1 MIIII
6 QENMDLFDYIFT
18 NIENTLPA
26 KLQDDINKLIKIAH
40 VKGSLQ
46 SVTIIHWLNEKGM
59 PDVYADV
66 VDYLQKNGITIIEND
81 DESLNDTQKIL
92 DSNKILIQQKPL
104 SIEGIINRL
113 RHEEIKL
120 DTEFQRKRSLWD
132 AVTKSQFIESLM
144 LRIPIPPLYFDGTDD
159 DNWLVID
166 GLQRLSTLKEFIID
180 KTLKLEGLE
189 YFSDYN
195 GCSYDTLPR
204 SYVRRIDET
213 QLSLYL
219 LLPGTPCNIKFN
231 IFKRINTPGL
241 KLENQEIRHALYQ
254 GTATKLLEK
263 LSELQEFLRA
273 TSNSIP
279 SDRMLDQEFILRY
292 IGFKYLG
299 IEKFKESGSS
309 IENFLNL
316 TMEFLNSCEVA
327 KVTEIED
334 DFKQAME
341 CAYDIFEGYAFRR
354 ISGIPPAKRNP
365 INVALFESWSVGLS
379 ELSSSQKEKLVE
391 KKKELLDRFVN
402 ALQDHSY
409 SSDINTA
416 KYNSVKRR
424 FETVKKIINEV
435 MGEC

>member
-1 MIIII
+1 
-6 QENMDLFDYIFT
+6 MDLFDLMLADS
-18 NIENTLPA
+18 EKKLPV
-26 KLQDDINKLIKIAH
+26 KLKDDIDKLIKIAH
-40 VKGSLQ
+40 SKGTLQ

-59 PDVYADV
+59 PDSYSDV
-66 VDYLQKNGITIIEND
+66 IDYLQRYGVTVIED
-81 DESLNDTQKIL
+81 DEESLTATQKIL

-104 SIEGIINRL
+104 SIEGIITRL
-113 RHEEIKL
+113 KHDEIEL

-180 KTLKLEGLE
+180 KTLQLEGLE

-219 LLPGTPCNIKFN
+219 LLPGTPYNIKFN

-241 KLENQEIRHALYQ
+241 KLESQEIRHALYQ
-254 GTATKLLEK
+254 GKATQLLQK
-263 LSELQEFLRA
+263 LSELQAFLTA
-273 TSNSIP
+273 TCNSIP

-292 IGFKYLG
+292 ISFKYLG

-309 IENFLNL
+309 IDNFLNM
-316 TMEFLNSCEVA
+316 TMEFLNSCSEA
-327 KVTEIED
+327 QLSEIEAGFEISMD
-334 DFKQAME
+334 
-341 CAYDIFEGYAFRR
+341 CAYDIFGKYAFRR
-354 ISGIPPAKRNP
+354 ISSIPPAKRNP

-379 ELSSSQKEKLVE
+379 ELSSWQRKKIIENKETLWKY
-391 KKKELLDRFVN
+391 FVD
-402 ALQDHSY
+402 ALQNHSY

-424 FETVKKIINEV
+424 FEIVDKIISEV
-435 MGEC
+435 LEK

>member
-1 MIIII
+1 MDIF
-6 QENMDLFDYIFT
+6 DLFF
-18 NIENTLPA
+18 NERESTLPA
-26 KLQDDINKLIKIAH
+26 KLKDDISKLIKIAYA
-40 VKGSLQ
+40 KGKLQ

-59 PDVYADV
+59 PDAYSDV
-66 VDYLQKNGITIIEND
+66 VDYLQGYGIAVIEDD
-81 DESLNDTQKIL
+81 DESLAATQKIL

-104 SIEGIINRL
+104 SIEGIITRL
-113 RHEEIKL
+113 KHDEIEL

-132 AVTKSQFIESLM
+132 SVTKSQFIESLM

-219 LLPGTPCNIKFN
+219 LLPGTPYNIKFN

-241 KLENQEIRHALYQ
+241 KLESQEIRHALYQ
-254 GTATKLLEK
+254 GKATKLLEN
-263 LSELQEFLRA
+263 LSESQGFLRA
-273 TSNSIP
+273 TCNSIP
-279 SDRMLDQEFILRY
+279 ADRMLDQEFILRY
-292 IGFKYLG
+292 IAFKYLG

-309 IENFLNL
+309 IDNFLNI
-316 TMEFLNSCEVA
+316 TMEFLNSCDEA
-327 KVTEIED
+327 KIMEIED
-334 DFKQAME
+334 SFKISMD
-341 CAYDIFEGYAFRR
+341 CAYDIFGKYAFRR
-354 ISGIPPAKRNP
+354 ISGVPPVKRNP

-379 ELSSSQKEKLVE
+379 ELSFEQREKLVE
-391 KKKELLDRFVN
+391 KRETLCKCFAD
-402 ALQDHSY
+402 ALQNHSY

-424 FETVKKIINEV
+424 FETVNKIISEV
-435 MGEC
+435 LGK